1 MQTSAHENVTKPSRG
16 ECETPFRI
24 EKLAFHT
31 TKRSLLGSVAGMNYL
46 CTREKNTPTVNHK
59 AIIISNTNELVSVR
73 PERIIYISS
82 DGNYSTMILHDKTE
96 LVFTMNLSHCRQLLM
111 EQIGEERCTFVRMG
125 KQLIVNIDYIFKINL
140 NKQQLVMSDMT
151 LNEAYTLSASRDA
164 LKKLKMFLE
173 TGKEEE

>member
-1 MQTSAHENVTKPSRG
+1 
-16 ECETPFRI
+16 
-24 EKLAFHT
+24 
-31 TKRSLLGSVAGMNYL
+31 MNYL
-46 CTREKNTPTVNHK
+46 CTREKNTPTVNQK

-140 NKQQLVMSDMT
+140 NRQQLVMSDMT